1 MEINLQQGIAVVTVI
16 GKENLPGSL
25 LSADTVAVE
34 GMVCGGAM
42 EVFIEPVEAYKK
54 VQWG

>member
-1 MEINLQQGIAVVTVI
+1 V
-16 GKENLPGSL
+16 S
-25 LSADTVAVE
+25 LSADTAAVE

-54 VQWG
+54 VFNGGESDD